1 MVKTIFKLLLLTV
14 IHVLIFLIGNAFMP
28 YSPDFKE
35 LGASSDPIGLLFM
48 LINSG
53 WTCFAIYFIIRHTF
67 YRGRRLFFNLLFIL
81 FFIQCFMTQV
91 ETLFFGNAFP
101 VLTKIDILLIMAASL
116 IPLLAVIPLAMKL
129 FIMKSKSINENPE
142 IVKQSLN
149 IKNMLIKLGIIGAIY
164 LFVYMF
170 FGYFVA
176 WQFEDLRIFYTG
188 TPEKL
193 PFFKHIA
200 DLILN
205 NPIIYPFQ
213 ILRGIL
219 FAVFIF
225 PLLNMINKSK
235 ITFIISVC
243 LVYLSTAVMLV
254 IPNVLFPD
262 VVRYGHLIEM
272 LSSMLLFGIITGN
285 VLWYNIDKKAE
296 YDNINP

>member
-1 MVKTIFKLLLLTV
+1 
-14 IHVLIFLIGNAFMP
+14 
-28 YSPDFKE
+28 
-35 LGASSDPIGLLFM
+35 
-48 LINSG
+48 
-53 WTCFAIYFIIRHTF
+53 
-67 YRGRRLFFNLLFIL
+67 
-81 FFIQCFMTQV
+81 MTQV